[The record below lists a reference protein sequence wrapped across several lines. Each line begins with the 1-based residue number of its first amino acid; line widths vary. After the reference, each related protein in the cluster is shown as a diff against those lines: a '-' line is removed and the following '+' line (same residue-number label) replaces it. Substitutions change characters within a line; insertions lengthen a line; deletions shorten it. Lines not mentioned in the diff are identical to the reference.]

1 MDIKAIRNE
10 ADYRATMAEIDK
22 LLNAPEGTAETDRLE
37 VLSVLAHA
45 YEAARWP
52 VTAPSPLDAIRFR
65 MEQQGLS
72 RADLEPYI
80 GSRARVSEVLNRKRP
95 LSIEM
100 IRRLHKGLEIPL
112 ESLVQPMRIKRA
124 KRVGGNDRRR
134 RAKSA

>member
-1 MDIKAIRNE
+1 MDIKAIRSE
-10 ADYRATMAEIDK
+10 ADYREAMAEIER
-22 LLNAPEGTAETDRLE
+22 LLDAPPGTADAERLE

-45 YEAARWP
+45 YETARWP
-52 VTAPSPLDAIRFR
+52 IAAPPPLDAIRFR

-72 RADLEPYI
+72 RGDLEEYI

-100 IRRLHKGLEIPL
+100 IRRLHKGLAIPL
-112 ESLVQPMRIKRA
+112 ESLVQPMRTKRA
-124 KRVGGNDRRR
+124 KRAGVHDRRR

>member
-1 MDIKAIRNE
+1 MIIKAIRSE
-10 ADYRATMAEIDK
+10 ADYREAMTEIDR
-22 LLNAPEGTAETDRLE
+22 LLNAPEGTAEAERLE

-45 YEAARWP
+45 YETARWP
-52 VTAPSPLDAIRFR
+52 AAAPSPLDAIRFR
-65 MEQQGLS
+65 MEQEGLS

-124 KRVGGNDRRR
+124 KRVGTHDRRR